1 MQNITMRYPNGVL
14 ANDHVNFSLNEGEI
28 HAIAGENGAGKST
41 IMKILYGAQAA
52 TSDEIYFRGEKVQI
66 TSPKVANALGIGMV
80 YQHFMLVNEFT
91 VYENIFLGIE
101 EVNKAGVLPN
111 ELIYVIQAIIIII
124 FGAKTF
130 ISMVKKRRGA
140 SDT

>member
-130 ISMVKKRRGA
+130 ISMVKKRRGG

>member
-1 MQNITMRYPNGVL
+1 MKNITMRYPNGVL
-14 ANDHVNFSLNEGEI
+14 ANDRVNFSLDEGEI

-52 TSDEIYFRGEKVQI
+52 TSGEIFFRGEKVSI

-101 EVNKAGVLPN
+101 
-111 ELIYVIQAIIIII
+111 
-124 FGAKTF
+124 
-130 ISMVKKRRGA
+130 
-140 SDT
+140 